1 MTVLLLGY
9 GNLDRQDDGV
19 AWHILGKLLEKYGH
33 SYPDSIDID
42 TFDTKNDIH
51 FFYQLQL
58 LPEIAEELA
67 KYDRAVF
74 IDAHT
79 GAIPNDI
86 EVIRVTPKFQSSPL
100 THHLTV
106 NSLLFFAQSINIK
119 IPDSI
124 LVSVRG
130 YEFKFTQELSSRT
143 NALVPEAANRIH
155 EWLSKNKL
163 D

>member
-19 AWHILGKLLEKYGH
+19 AWHILGELLVKYGH
-33 SYPDSIDID
+33 PYPDSIDID
-42 TFDTKNDIH
+42 TFDVKNDIH

-58 LPEIAEELA
+58 LPEIAEELSR
-67 KYDRAVF
+67 YDRAAF

-79 GAIPNDI
+79 GAIPEDI
-86 EVIRVTPKFQSSPL
+86 DVNRASPEFQSSPL

-119 IPDSI
+119 VPDSI

-130 YEFKFTQELSSRT
+130 YEFKFTQELSPRT
-143 NALVPEAANRIH
+143 RALVPVAANRIQK
-155 EWLSKNKL
+155 WLFMNEL
-163 D
+163 E